1 MKINKNLFDNKILNE
16 IELEINKKYSNQYII
31 RYLAKHR
38 YIFLQRN
45 GVKLSP
51 CFKLQFYLE
60 KNIFSKK
67 EFFSFLNSYTLDG
80 IMEKHNLCTLLK
92 KDDFNFLKVIE
103 L

>member
-1 MKINKNLFDNKILNE
+1 MKINKNLFDNKFLNE
-16 IELEINKKYSNQYII
+16 IGLEINKKYSNQYII

-38 YIFLQRN
+38 YISLQRN

-67 EFFSFLNSYTLDG
+67 EFFSFFKQLYIRWYNGKNIIYV
-80 IMEKHNLCTLLK
+80 HY
-92 KDDFNFLKVIE
+92 
-103 L
+103 